1 MRGKR
6 WSERAKDRVRGSNR
20 ERKRGSERERERNTV
35 REEREIIERATER
48 ESPTVLLQT
57 GRGI

>member
-20 ERKRGSERERERNTV
+20 ERKRGSEREQHSE
-35 REEREIIERATER
+35 REEREIIARATER
-48 ESPTVLLQT
+48 ESSTVLLQT